1 MWHPTN
7 FSDYNPKDFY
17 TENRCNPMDNPKR
30 KSKGFSVQQN
40 TQALM
45 EDFFIIFLP
54 IGHLLMC
61 IYN

>member
-45 EDFFIIFLP
+45 EDFFLFSFQ
-54 IGHLLMC
+54 
-61 IYN
+61 